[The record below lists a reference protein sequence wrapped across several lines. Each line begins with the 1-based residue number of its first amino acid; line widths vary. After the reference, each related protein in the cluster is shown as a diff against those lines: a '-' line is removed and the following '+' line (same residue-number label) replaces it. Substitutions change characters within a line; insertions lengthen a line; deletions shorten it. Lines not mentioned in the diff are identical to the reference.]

1 MGAVSSRFWDP
12 GIGRAYRIGDEDRHP
27 NGGGRP
33 AGKGHSSC
41 YKRPVQSHPRLTVLV
56 ADDHP
61 MYREGVAGMLRRRA
75 EIESVAEAESGREAL
90 EALSRLQ
97 PDVALLDVQMPDLDG
112 VQVARVVARESL
124 ATRTLFLSAYYDQEI
139 VYKALAAGAAGYLSK
154 DARGNEIADAVVA
167 VARGET
173 VLGRD
178 IQAAVAQRIRQ
189 SAAPAGPLL
198 SERER
203 EVLRLVAAGLSA
215 PEVGRQLKVSP
226 TTVKTHLQRV
236 YEKLGVSDRAAAVA
250 EAMRRQLLE

>member
-1 MGAVSSRFWDP
+1 L
-12 GIGRAYRIGDEDRHP
+12 I
-27 NGGGRP
+27 
-33 AGKGHSSC
+33 
-41 YKRPVQSHPRLTVLV
+41 

-61 MYREGVAGMLRRRA
+61 MYREGVAGALRRRA
-75 EIESVAEAESGREAL
+75 EIESVMEAGSGREAL
-90 EALSRLQ
+90 EVIARAE
-97 PDVALLDVQMPDLDG
+97 PDVALLDVQMADLDG
-112 VQVARVVARESL
+112 VQVARVIERESRS
-124 ATRTLFLSAYYDQEI
+124 TRTLFLSAYYDQEI

-189 SAAPAGPLL
+189 TAERTGPNLSA
-198 SERER
+198 RER
-203 EVLRLVAAGLSA
+203 QVLSLVATGLSS
-215 PEVGRQLKVSP
+215 PEVARRLNLST

-250 EAMRRQLLE
+250 EAMRQRLLE

>member
-1 MGAVSSRFWDP
+1 MVC
-12 GIGRAYRIGDEDRHP
+12 
-27 NGGGRP
+27 
-33 AGKGHSSC
+33 AGKNGLV
-41 YKRPVQSHPRLTVLV
+41 PSHPRLSVLI

-61 MYREGVAGMLRRRA
+61 MYREGVASALRRRA
-75 EIESVAEAESGREAL
+75 EIESVMEAGSGREAL
-90 EALSRLQ
+90 EIIARAE
-97 PDVALLDVQMPDLDG
+97 PDVALLDVQMADLDG
-112 VQVARVVARESL
+112 VQVARVIDRESRS
-124 ATRTLFLSAYYDQEI
+124 TRTLFLSAYYDQEI

-189 SAAPAGPLL
+189 TAERTGPNLSA
-198 SERER
+198 RER
-203 EVLRLVAAGLSA
+203 QVLSLVATGLSS
-215 PEVGRQLKVSP
+215 PEVARRLNLST

-250 EAMRRQLLE
+250 EAMRQRLLE